1 MKNYFFLACAI
12 IFESLGTSF
21 LKASEGFTKPLQTVI
36 FVVAMTASFY
46 MLTLAIRT
54 IPIGIAYAIWSAV
67 GIVVISIVG
76 YFLYK
81 QHLDFPAIMEL
92 GLLLLAL
99 LLLTFFRNQLHT
111 RTL

>member
-81 QHLDFPAIMEL
+81 QHLDLPAIIGI
-92 GLLLLAL
+92 GLIIVGVIVINVFSKSAS
-99 LLLTFFRNQLHT
+99 H
-111 RTL
+111 

>member
-67 GIVVISIVG
+67 GIVVISMVG

-81 QHLDFPAIMEL
+81 QNLDLPAIIGI
-92 GLLLLAL
+92 GLIVVGVIVINVFSKS
-99 LLLTFFRNQLHT
+99 TSH
-111 RTL
+111 